1 MIFFISPNSL
11 FFEWLTLFRNYF
23 FGLLITSSQKDHFG
37 SDSELVKN
45 FLKRKNQKFWEF
57 EIKFYWNWKM
67 EFPGQRC
74 LFGIFKKG
82 KDEIVDQT
90 CVMKKILRDERN
102 HKVSFFHIYVWNIT
116 YTYIHIISWSTRHT
130 DVFGLSRFLYFHT
143 VTVLMFWKFLF
154 ESRFF
159 QKLFFDFFFLMLYIT
174 RPAGFSGTYWIAVKM
189 VWTAKTTKN
198 FNVLIGTK

>member
-45 FLKRKNQKFWEF
+45 FLKRKKIKFWEF
-57 EIKFYWNWKM
+57 EILNLKNGISRTAMSFWN
-67 EFPGQRC
+67 FQ
-74 LFGIFKKG
+74 KG
-82 KDEIVDQT
+82 KRWNRWSNMCYEKNSQRWT
-90 CVMKKILRDERN
+90 KSQSKFFSYLRMK
-102 HKVSFFHIYVWNIT
+102 Y
-116 YTYIHIISWSTRHT
+116 YIHVISWSTRHT

-159 QKLFFDFFFLMLYIT
+159 QKLFFDFFLMLYIPC
-174 RPAGFSGTYWIAVKM
+174 PAGYSGTYWIAVKM

-198 FNVLIGTK
+198 FNVFIGTK